1 MNWQRTT
8 QQLLPL
14 KLPKFRTMKN
24 SSAVFYDR
32 FSFLYPVVDL
42 FLRPQ
47 KRQMFREINRL
58 PPGHLLEVGVGN
70 GADLRFYRKHRLTG
84 IDSSPGMLKIAGQ
97 RSEAKLLLMDAQQL
111 DFNGEVFD
119 YLVLSHVIAVVEDPE
134 KLLAEAYRVLK
145 PGGKL
150 ILLNHFTPSN
160 WLRYM
165 DRAGERLAKTLH
177 FRSLFPLQNLKG
189 LESFTLLKEHCFP
202 PLGYF
207 KLLIYQ
213 KK

>member
-1 MNWQRTT
+1 
-8 QQLLPL
+8 
-14 KLPKFRTMKN
+14 MKN
-24 SSAVFYDR
+24 SSAIFYDR
-32 FSFLYPVVDL
+32 FSLLYPLVDL

-47 KRQMFREINRL
+47 KQMMFREINRL
-58 PPGHLLEVGVGN
+58 TPGDLLEVGVGN
-70 GADLRFYRKHRLTG
+70 GTDLRFYRKHRITG
-84 IDSSPGMLKIAGQ
+84 IDSSPGMLKIAGK

-111 DFNGEVFD
+111 DFEGEVFD

-134 KLLAEAYRVLK
+134 KLLSEAYRVLK

-160 WLRYM
+160 WFRYI
-165 DRAGERLAKTLH
+165 DRAGERLAKSLH
-177 FRSLFPLQNLKG
+177 FRSLFPLQSLKG
-189 LESFTLLKEHCFP
+189 LEKFILLKEHSFP
-202 PLGYF
+202 PLNYF